1 MCFALLQELLFG
13 DAPHALDNAINTVSL
28 IWLAIVLLPYLGLSC
43 RRLHDIDK
51 SGWNILVIAVPCV
64 GWIIWL
70 IWMCK
75 PSDIWANE
83 YGDVPNVV
91 DSEEEQ

>member
-1 MCFALLQELLFG
+1 MCFGLLQELLFG
-13 DAPHALDNAINTVSL
+13 DAPHALDNAIYTIYIIGL
-28 IWLAIVLLPYLGLSC
+28 LIVLLPYLGLCC

-51 SGWNILVIAVPCV
+51 SGWCILVKAVPCV

-75 PSDIWANE
+75 PSDIWAND
-83 YGDVPNVV
+83 YGDVPNVIEKEV
-91 DSEEEQ
+91 EQ